1 MEQLLGIAEQKAVG
15 LAVHLTNLLFNTP
28 EQTQL
33 VQMLQGQVGRLV
45 ELPLVGL
52 FYYCLLQD
60 GDERGV
66 CQRIDEVSTF
76 VFLATPFGSVF
87 YAVGNAFADDALIE
101 LAILQLDEEPRH
113 T

>member
-1 MEQLLGIAEQKAVG
+1 MEQLLGIAEQETVG

-66 CQRIDEVSTF
+66 C
-76 VFLATPFGSVF
+76 
-87 YAVGNAFADDALIE
+87 
-101 LAILQLDEEPRH
+101 
-113 T
+113 